1 MAKTPLTSA
10 APYCSAEAFFDY
22 HDAEAVADLLRD
34 KDAPR
39 PVLAALKLSTN
50 PLGAKLLRF
59 LLAATGEIESAALE
73 GKRYTPADLAAL
85 TGSAKEFL
93 VRLTADVA
101 FWRLSRRR
109 QPLSADSKRVPGAD
123 DVEQTL
129 QKLKDGERIFGFIE
143 SADAGLD
150 QAIQSRIET
159 APTYEPDPVTKR
171 ARTLFG
177 THGQPSPWPTN

>member
-39 PVLAALKLSTN
+39 PVLAALKTTATA
-50 PLGAKLLRF
+50 LGSKLNRF

-73 GKRYTPADLAAL
+73 GKRYTPTDLAAL

-123 DVEQTL
+123 DVEETL
-129 QKLKDGERIFGFIE
+129 QKLKDGQRIFGFVE

-150 QAIQSRIET
+150 KAIQSRIEEQ
-159 APTYEPDPVTKR
+159 PTGDPNPVTHR
-171 ARTLFG
+171 AKSFFG